1 MGDDTIL
8 EAIGEG
14 SIEATMQV
22 GGKMLLT
29 TITILHV
36 LKMRIISF
44 PLTNS
49 F

>member
-8 EAIGEG
+8 EAIDEG

-29 TITILHV
+29 TIIILHV
-36 LKMRIISF
+36 LKMKLISL
-44 PLTNS
+44 PLTN
-49 F
+49 